1 MRKKC
6 TFSPCCILRPFGEG
20 SPQTPNHIWQ
30 LALRPLYSIRLNR
43 HAQTLRSENSQPVT
57 EQKALSAKGFRFAI
71 VASRWNDSIVSR
83 LIDGAHDALKELSA
97 DENTFE
103 ILRVPGS
110 FEIPLCALKAA
121 ESGKFDAV
129 ICLGVIIR
137 GETPHFDYIATET
150 VRGIGEAALKT
161 GVPLLFGVIT
171 ADNIDQAID
180 RAGEKLSNKGFE
192 AARAAVELANL
203 YQEVF
208 AK

>member
-1 MRKKC
+1 MMSAQRM
-6 TFSPCCILRPFGEG
+6 LAPFPPPLE
-20 SPQTPNHIWQ
+20 SEPQTPNHIWQ

-43 HAQTLRSENSQPVT
+43 HAQTLRSENSQPAT

-150 VRGIGEAALKT
+150 VRGIGEAALKS

-192 AARAAVELANL
+192 AARAAVELVNL
-203 YQEVF
+203 YREAF
-208 AK
+208 TK

>member
-43 HAQTLRSENSQPVT
+43 HAQTLRSENSQPAT

-192 AARAAVELANL
+192 AARAAVELVNL
-203 YQEVF
+203 YRKAF
-208 AK
+208 TK